1 MRPGFHSESDSSL
14 LLLQQRFLVLAHGF
28 CSSCVNFLIQAGR
41 SHARTHPYVCVP
53 DCVGVLMSKEKG
65 ENGKGEGQE
74 VTEIPHT
81 HVAVSLKQ
89 ADEVR
94 SISRLAVIAEAAL
107 VDN

>member
-1 MRPGFHSESDSSL
+1 
-14 LLLQQRFLVLAHGF
+14 
-28 CSSCVNFLIQAGR
+28 
-41 SHARTHPYVCVP
+41 
-53 DCVGVLMSKEKG
+53 MSKEKG